1 MYINWEFAIRNR
13 VSFYT
18 WNYFHMQLRA
28 ESSETISHFRL
39 QIPSQINS
47 ILSPVHS
54 TQPLPFFWHT
64 SKTDKQWISL
74 SIHSLHFPFPL
85 IFSLNFI
92 DISCSTS
99 RQNLILPGKNM
110 IGKVKIYQKK
120 EGWMKKVS
128 EKKEIEKRREWIS
141 LKQTTLICRHHKSFT
156 SWCW

>member
-74 SIHSLHFPFPL
+74 SIHSLHFPFL
-85 IFSLNFI
+85 SFFH
-92 DISCSTS
+92 
-99 RQNLILPGKNM
+99 LILSIFLVQLLARIWYFRGK
-110 IGKVKIYQKK
+110 IWLEKWKFTKK
-120 EGWMKKVS
+120 KRDEWKKCRRKGRS
-128 EKKEIEKRREWIS
+128 RREGNES
-141 LKQTTLICRHHKSFT
+141 H
-156 SWCW
+156 

>member
-74 SIHSLHFPFPL
+74 SIHSLHFPFPS
-85 IFSLNFI
+85 FFH
-92 DISCSTS
+92 
-99 RQNLILPGKNM
+99 LILSIFLVQLLARIWYFRGK
-110 IGKVKIYQKK
+110 IWLEKWKFTKK
-120 EGWMKKVS
+120 KRDEWKKCRRKGRS
-128 EKKEIEKRREWIS
+128 RREGNES
-141 LKQTTLICRHHKSFT
+141 H
-156 SWCW
+156 

>member
-54 TQPLPFFWHT
+54 TQLPPSFWHT

-74 SIHSLHFPFPL
+74 SIHSLHLPFPS
-85 IFSLNFI
+85 FFH
-92 DISCSTS
+92 
-99 RQNLILPGKNM
+99 LILSIFLVQLLARIWYFRGK
-110 IGKVKIYQKK
+110 IWLEKWKFTKK
-120 EGWMKKVS
+120 KRDEWKKCRRKGRS
-128 EKKEIEKRREWIS
+128 RREGNES
-141 LKQTTLICRHHKSFT
+141 H
-156 SWCW
+156 